1 MKGQFGEKKK
11 ISYKKSQ
18 HLNLKGEKIKYVAHL
33 ETKIKFTGEKT
44 HYRIWSRNA
53 AVLFH
58 GSCRPSVLCTFQC
71 LRFCFCGFGL
81 GFLFWCGFYLRGV
94 VKFGWLFFLTPRSL
108 FCHPRYRLPF
118 LGVVPI
124 TCDCTNSVLLVS
136 TETLFRQKKT
146 VVGLLSFEITELCFN
161 LFFNRTMKILYA
173 KTLMRKIAQK
183 TSFL

>member
-1 MKGQFGEKKK
+1 MLQYMPLQGLGISWKRQTWLKMKGQFGEKKK
-11 ISYKKSQ
+11 SYKKSQ

-81 GFLFWCGFYLRGV
+81 GFLFCCGFYLRGV

-108 FCHPRYRLPF
+108 FCHPRYKLLF
-118 LGVVPI
+118 LRVVPI
-124 TCDCTNSVLLVS
+124 IYDCTNSVLLVN
-136 TETLFRQKKT
+136 TETRFIQNKQWWD
-146 VVGLLSFEITELCFN
+146 F
-161 LFFNRTMKILYA
+161 
-173 KTLMRKIAQK
+173 
-183 TSFL
+183 